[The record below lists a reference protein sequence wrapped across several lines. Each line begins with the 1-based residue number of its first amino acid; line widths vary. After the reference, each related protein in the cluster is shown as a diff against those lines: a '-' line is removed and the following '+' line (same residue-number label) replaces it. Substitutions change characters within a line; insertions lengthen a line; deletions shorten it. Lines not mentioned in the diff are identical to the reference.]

1 MGEED
6 ENNIDDGGGA
16 RRVRFHGRV
25 QFKTIRHVKDFSD
38 EEIREGWY
46 RKRDFARMSEEVN
59 QVAEL
64 VSSGQTSDG
73 GEELCT
79 RGLEHLIEEEIAD
92 YRAEKMIQSVDAVLD
107 EQDDQRFENIFDQDT
122 IAKLYGEI
130 AAPLQ
135 REAYL
140 VALRDA
146 VDASASSSEE
156 VDAQVRALMAA
167 SPPPR
172 TAPAEKSSKKQTHAS
187 TSTQA
192 AKGPPPPQPPSAA
205 KVAPRDKA
213 PKQPAKRPSA
223 PPPPP
228 SEDLKTA
235 LENSGESDAT
245 SDETCEAI
253 PPPPE
258 DDSPHLPVKISK
270 PKASPSLAMK
280 KKTLLMKKKQ
290 EQDSGIGTQALASP
304 AQVIKKKVVAAA
316 PSGGSPGEK
325 PKRTRLDRKK
335 GTEMSPL
342 VRRRD
347 GSFGFRNKDLELEK
361 LELSAS
367 RKARVKNSLFR
378 LIDGPEKES
387 QAHGGLS
394 IRDSMMKFIDECQVE
409 EQAAPQ
415 SKS

>member
-6 ENNIDDGGGA
+6 ENKMDDGGGA

-79 RGLEHLIEEEIAD
+79 RGLEHLIEEEVAD

-135 REAYL
+135 RDAYL

-146 VDASASSSEE
+146 VDASASSSAE
-156 VDAQVRALMAA
+156 VDDQVQALMAA
-167 SPPPR
+167 SPPSR
-172 TAPAEKSSKKQTHAS
+172 TAPAEKYSKKQSPAT
-187 TSTQA
+187 TSTPA
-192 AKGPPPPQPPSAA
+192 AKGPPPPPAS
-205 KVAPRDKA
+205 KITTPRDKA

-223 PPPPP
+223 APPPPA
-228 SEDLKTA
+228 EDLKTA
-235 LENSGESDAT
+235 LENNGESDAT

-258 DDSPHLPVKISK
+258 DESPRIPVQISK
-270 PKASPSLAMK
+270 PKPSPSLAMK

-304 AQVIKKKVVAAA
+304 AQVIKKKVVPAA